1 MAKIKLTRVA
11 IEKAAQQFDVFSKRK
26 NNNKYFSFFIIR
38 NIHHLLAEIQSIS
51 TLRQSMVPS
60 ERISEYDNKR
70 IKIAERLCKKD
81 TEGTPIY
88 KYSNDNFGNTQP
100 SYIFDEMEQKQF
112 ADELKQLSTEYIE
125 DLNEYEASVNEFAVL
140 MNEEVEVDVVKI
152 SFANIPDDI
161 DITNIIDF
169 IEEPKETLEESI

>member
-1 MAKIKLTRVA
+1 MAKIKLTRIA

-81 TEGTPIY
+81 TEGRPVY
-88 KYSNDNFGNTQP
+88 KYSVDNFGNTQP
-100 SYIFDEMEQKQF
+100 TYTFDEDEQKQF
-112 ADELKQLSTEYIE
+112 AEELKALSSEYIE
-125 DLNEYEASVNEFAVL
+125 DLNEYEASINEFAVL
-140 MNEEVEVDVVKI
+140 MNEEIEVDITKI
-152 SFANIPDDI
+152 SFDNIPDDV
-161 DITNIIDF
+161 DITDIINF
-169 IEEPKETLEESI
+169 IEEPKETVEEKL